1 MRRLSRM
8 RKSTATSSAGL
19 TSGSVMLQNDR
30 HALAPSILAAS

>member
-8 RKSTATSSAGL
+8 RNSTATSSAGF
-19 TSGSVMLQNDR
+19 TSGSVMVQNCF